1 MISLKVEQQ
10 KFYDDG
16 SNLIL
21 ETKKNKIVSIYKT
34 IVLSFFFVSMSLLL
48 FLSNYSIFNKNIEN
62 SYQFLFNFSQPAFEQ
77 YNWVVLFRICLL
89 GFLYFYGLKK
99 AYINIEPNKPYLK
112 QYTIWFSLYLITS
125 ISAFILFFTYSP
137 LEAQNIINLIYSL
150 IGLLLIDISY
160 VLFKYKTRKK
170 LNSLVYQNKWS
181 LIVDL
186 ISRAILVSLVL
197 TIFLVWINQGG
208 IAYEMLANNKFYEY
222 VLNLFGIK
230 NFLNFLIIITSF
242 IFIGLLFIGLNIYTI
257 LKIVYKQFS
266 FEIIRDKLN
275 FYLTGVIVVFIWLI
289 SLVFLKI
296 PSTHE
301 VFVKNDNLE
310 YLYLLF
316 SLLNI
321 IITIVYLWFKQF
333 KNRLNSPLIK
343 ISYLTIFHFIIWTVF
358 MVASFLTTSTTVSRI
373 NLLITIVLVAISY
386 YWHIKSSRF
395 NNYYNYLLITLN
407 VIMIFIISLVFG
419 FNQILLSHNNKNL
432 FIIPLKANLLQI
444 ISIFIVAFQIIN
456 VIYPLTYMLIT
467 SIKISKTF
475 KKELNHE
482 TQKQTN

>member
-34 IVLSFFFVSMSLLL
+34 IILSFFFVSMSLLI
-48 FLSNYSIFNKNIEN
+48 FLSDYSIFNKNIEN
-62 SYQFLFNFSQPAFEQ
+62 SYQFLFNFSQPLFEQ
-77 YNWVVLFRICLL
+77 YNWVVLFRISLL
-89 GFLYFYGLKK
+89 GFLYFYSLRK

-112 QYTIWFSLYLITS
+112 KYTIWFSLYFITS
-125 ISAFILFFTYSP
+125 IIAFVLFFTYSP
-137 LEAQNIINLIYSL
+137 LKVEQVINLIYSL
-150 IGLLLIDISY
+150 IGLLLIDVSY

-170 LNSLVYQNKWS
+170 LNPLVYQNKWS

-186 ISRAILVSLVL
+186 ISRIVLVSLVVS
-197 TIFLVWINQGG
+197 IFLTWVNQGG
-208 IAYEMLANNKFYEY
+208 TSYEMLVNNKFYEY
-222 VLNLFGIK
+222 VLNLFRIK
-230 NFLNFLIIITSF
+230 SFTNFLIIITSF
-242 IFIGLLFIGLNIYTI
+242 IFVGLLFTGLKIYTI
-257 LKIVYKQFS
+257 LQIVYKQYS
-266 FEIIRDKLN
+266 FEVIRDKLN
-275 FYLTGVIVVFIWLI
+275 LYLTGVIAVFIWLT

-296 PSTHE
+296 PPTHE
-301 VFVKNDNLE
+301 VFVQNDSLE

-333 KNRLNSPLIK
+333 KNKLNSPLIK
-343 ISYLTIFHFIIWTVF
+343 ISYLTIFHFIIWTIF
-358 MVASFLTTSTTVSRI
+358 MISTFLITNTKVGII
-373 NLLITIVLVAISY
+373 NLLITIILVAISY

-407 VIMIFIISLVFG
+407 IIMIFIISLIFG

-432 FIIPLKANLLQI
+432 FIIPLKANLLQV

-456 VIYPLTYMLIT
+456 VIYPLTYMLVT
-467 SIKISKTF
+467 SIRILKTNQKE
-475 KKELNHE
+475 KKYE
-482 TQKQTN
+482 TQKQTK

>member
-21 ETKKNKIVSIYKT
+21 ETKKNKTVSVYKT
-34 IVLSFFFVSMSLLL
+34 IILWFFFVSMSLLL

-62 SYQFLFNFSQPAFEQ
+62 SYQFLFNFSQPIFEQ
-77 YNWVVLFRICLL
+77 YNWIALFRICLL

-112 QYTIWFSLYLITS
+112 LYTIWFSLYFITS
-125 ISAFILFFTYSP
+125 ISAFVLFFTYSP
-137 LEAQNIINLIYSL
+137 LKVQEVINLIYSL
-150 IGLLLIDISY
+150 IALLVIDISY

-170 LNSLVYQNKWS
+170 INPLVYQNKWS
-181 LIVDL
+181 LIIDL
-186 ISRAILVSLVL
+186 ISRIVLVALVVS
-197 TIFLVWINQGG
+197 TFLIWVNQGG
-208 IAYEMLANNKFYEY
+208 EAYEMLANNHFYEY
-222 VLNLFGIK
+222 ILNLFRIK
-230 NFLNFLIIITSF
+230 SFTNFLIIITSF
-242 IFIGLLFIGLNIYTI
+242 IFIGLLLTGLKVYTI
-257 LKIVYKQFS
+257 LKIVYKQYS

-275 FYLTGVIVVFIWLI
+275 LYLTGVIVTFNWLT
-289 SLVFLKI
+289 SLVFIKI

-301 VFVKNDNLE
+301 VFVENDNLE

-333 KNRLNSPLIK
+333 KNKINSPLIK

-358 MVASFLTTSTTVSRI
+358 MIATFLTTNTRVAMI
-373 NLLITIVLVAISY
+373 NLLVTIILVAISY

-407 VIMIFIISLVFG
+407 IVMIFIVSLIFG

-467 SIKISKTF
+467 SIKISKTYQ
-475 KKELNHE
+475 KELNHE
-482 TQKQTN
+482 TQKQTK